1 MRKTLQ
7 SRTWILLATSVVLV
21 LLQVPSAR
29 AETIEQAPWSLSAA
43 PSSSAVYRSHAYEST
58 TGKVYTCVR
67 ASQLSGSD
75 PTSWRFALIWY
86 DGGADKVVWRSHEY
100 TRAATHCSP
109 REHPSH
115 RRKPRFFTRITLTDG
130 AGTTDASASGLVD
143 IYLGL

>member
-1 MRKTLQ
+1 MRQTLV
-7 SRTWILLATSVVLV
+7 SLAWVLLAASMVLI
-21 LLQVPSAR
+21 LFQTPSAQ
-29 AETIEQAPWSLSAA
+29 AETIIQAPWSLSAH
-43 PSSSAVYRSHAYEST
+43 PSSAAVYRSPAYKST

-109 REHPSH
+109 SEHPTH
-115 RRKPRFFTRITLTDG
+115 RRKPRFFTRMTLTDG

-143 IYLGL
+143 IYLDY